1 MTLNY
6 LPHEFLVNGKPS
18 ELNSVGRI
26 SGVTSPM
33 GTSKT
38 RPIVE
43 DKLRIPALKNA
54 LARPRLIDLLKRA
67 EAQAGVT
74 VLCGRAGTG
83 KTLLAAEFCAK
94 HGDPRW
100 YSIEPADT
108 DWETFSTYLTASIF
122 GKAALDDIRGQHAA
136 GPIDRTGIAEFLALC
151 MERLHGEATGAGRLI
166 VLDNMHHLYDA
177 EWFPDFFNQLILSLA
192 PNVHV
197 LMLCRTKPQ
206 LPLWRLRSKQML
218 NVIDES
224 VLAVTASETVRLCRL
239 RGLRGDLATQAHS
252 ISSGRIS
259 TLVESLRQIS
269 TF

>member
-1 MTLNY
+1 
-6 LPHEFLVNGKPS
+6 
-18 ELNSVGRI
+18 
-26 SGVTSPM
+26 M
-33 GTSKT
+33 GTSKI

-43 DKLRIPALKNA
+43 DKLNIPGLKNA
-54 LARPRLIDLLKRA
+54 LERPHLIDLLKRA

-94 HGDPRW
+94 HEDPGW

-122 GKAALDDIRGQHAA
+122 GKAALDDLRGQHAA
-136 GPIDRTGIAEFLALC
+136 GPIDRARIAEFLARC
-151 MERLHGEATGAGRLI
+151 MERLHGDMTEAGRLI

-177 EWFPDFFNQLILSLA
+177 EWFPDFFNQLILSLV

-218 NVIDES
+218 NVIDEN
-224 VLAVTASETVRLCRL
+224 VLAVTASETLRLCRL
-239 RGLRGDLATQAHS
+239 RGLEGDLAARAHS
-252 ISSGRIS
+252 VSSGRIS
-259 TLVESLRQIS
+259 TLVESLSQIS
-269 TF
+269 AF